1 MPRSSGSKWRMAVG
15 GLVVAMTLMAVGT
28 AGAFL
33 WPGGGAKKTAR
44 RLGLLQALGVPPG
57 PPLYIALPPI
67 KDETN
72 SSPEVAQLTEKLVR
86 QRLTEM
92 GATFAPEGETVQA
105 AQDQIKGKNLQGW
118 QLMVKVL
125 PQEVKGAEGLKIDI
139 VCLTYPDKL
148 LKASANA
155 RASGA
160 KQTTLVKAMV
170 PRVIGDIADECEWA
184 L

>member
-1 MPRSSGSKWRMAVG
+1 MPSSRKGMKFALAGVVVATTLVAVG
-15 GLVVAMTLMAVGT
+15 A
-28 AGAFL
+28 AGVFL
-33 WPGGGAKKTAR
+33 WPQGEARKTAR
-44 RLGLLQALGVPPG
+44 KLGLLQALGVPPG

-72 SSPEVAQLTEKLVR
+72 ASPEVAELTEKLVR

-92 GATFAPEGETVQA
+92 GATFAPAGETEKA
-105 AQDQIKGKNLQGW
+105 AQDLIKDRNLQGW

-125 PQEVKGAEGLKIDI
+125 PQEVKGADGLKIDI
-139 VCLTYPDKL
+139 VCLTYPEKL
-148 LKASANA
+148 LKGSANA
-155 RASGA
+155 RAAGA
-160 KQTTLVKAMV
+160 KQTSLVKAMV